1 MNGELY
7 QACALVAAVRQ
18 ALRAGSF
25 SYEGA
30 DYEKSLHFT
39 FQNGAQADSAADWY
53 HELAARRLHDIKLL
67 APTAAEDRGLLAF
80 SGGAPFVA
88 ACFYKDKAVTGWR
101 ADWEFD
107 QSARGWNIKWNEAPF
122 KDAPAVPPR
131 FQEYRDDFSAVLAQI
146 SKLAGRIGE
155 KQFAAQFDSARHY
168 LTDPCAALPDW
179 MHIHLPEK
187 NKALFAAASRAW
199 VFGGMGS
206 WNDSPPYLAHEQGLD
221 GDYERLSAALH
232 RQIMLAVLYAV
243 NEW

>member
-39 FQNGAQADSAADWY
+39 FQNGAQA
-53 HELAARRLHDIKLL
+53 
-67 APTAAEDRGLLAF
+67 
-80 SGGAPFVA
+80 
-88 ACFYKDKAVTGWR
+88 
-101 ADWEFD
+101 
-107 QSARGWNIKWNEAPF
+107 
-122 KDAPAVPPR
+122 
-131 FQEYRDDFSAVLAQI
+131 
-146 SKLAGRIGE
+146 
-155 KQFAAQFDSARHY
+155 DSARHY